1 MLKIGKLL
9 TSSFFSYLLIGIVNT
24 ALHWGV
30 FYACY
35 NNLAFGQGRSN
46 IVGFICAA
54 TFSFFAN
61 ARCSFKVSAT
71 KARYFIFIFF
81 MGAMSYLFGVLFD
94 LLALSPIFTLFTF
107 SLFSLV
113 LGYCASKYFIFR

>member
-9 TSSFFSYLLIGIVNT
+9 TSSFFSYFLIGIVNT

-54 TFSFFAN
+54 TFLFLQMQDAHLKYLQP
-61 ARCSFKVSAT
+61 RLDILYL
-71 KARYFIFIFF
+71 YFLW
-81 MGAMSYLFGVLFD
+81 G
-94 LLALSPIFTLFTF
+94 
-107 SLFSLV
+107 
-113 LGYCASKYFIFR
+113 R